1 MDTKYLLPATL
12 AAALTLGAAGLAG
25 AQQATTTAPAAGVT
39 GLHEADDDDMM
50 VQPFNVSVDDLEDME
65 LYGPGGEEIG
75 EVEEVLAD
83 GSGQPVAVAAEVG
96 GFLGVGERSVT
107 IALDQLRLDGEH
119 LVSGLT
125 KEQLEALPEWEDD

>member
-1 MDTKYLLPATL
+1 MDTKYLPARDL
-12 AAALTLGAAGLAG
+12 GSGPDLGRGRPCRGAAGYDDG
-25 AQQATTTAPAAGVT
+25 ASRRRHRPARGRRRRHDGSA
-39 GLHEADDDDMM
+39 
-50 VQPFNVSVDDLEDME
+50 VQRLGRRPRGHGT
-65 LYGPGGEEIG
+65 YGPGGEEIG